1 MDQNLENKIDF
12 AEKLKIFYKKQKK
25 KIFFLIFIILVIL
38 ISVIFIQNNI
48 SKKNVLIS
56 ENYIQAG
63 LYLSAGKKDEAKSI
77 YKDLISKKNSLY
89 SILSLNTIID
99 KNLISDKS
107 QILEYFEIL
116 ENSSLS
122 EENKDLLTLKK
133 GLYLI
138 KNSDFKNGND
148 LLRKLIEKNSK
159 LRSIAEQLIKK

>member
-12 AEKLKIFYKKQKK
+12 AEKLKIFYNKQKK
-25 KIFFLIFIILVIL
+25 KVFFLIFVILAIL

-63 LYLSAGKKDEAKSI
+63 LYLSTGKKEEAKLI
-77 YKDLISKKNSLY
+77 YKELISKKNNLY
-89 SILSLNTIID
+89 SVLALNTIID

-159 LRSIAEQLIKK
+159 LKSIAEQLIKK